1 MGLRDKKMNKE
12 RALRIGQWL
21 TRLRP
26 LELAVLMK
34 KLLRVQRLE
43 TEAQGIK
50 LWVDPASNFGI
61 RILREG
67 NYEAGL
73 SAAFAELLKPGDTFV
88 DVGANE
94 GWFSLLAAKLV
105 GPSGRVLA
113 CEPQE
118 RLWPVI
124 AKNIALNRLSN
135 ITLLPFACSDCAG
148 QQTMHLYPSLNS
160 GSSHMGG
167 AARRWEKT
175 QTVEALPLSDIL
187 DGLGGRSVDLLKI
200 DVEGFE
206 HKVLLGA
213 GEYLGT
219 KICALVVE
227 THAAQLGKLGTNEQQ
242 ITALLAS
249 KGYALRRAGDAEVWE
264 LLEAGN

>member
-1 MGLRDKKMNKE
+1 MNKE

-26 LELAVLMK
+26 LELALLMK
-34 KLLRVQRLE
+34 KLLRVQRLA

-61 RILREG
+61 RILRED

-73 SAAFAELLKPGDTFV
+73 SAAFSELLKPGDTFV

-135 ITLLPFACSDCAG
+135 IRLLPFACSDCAG
-148 QQTMHLYPSLNS
+148 KHNMHLYPSLNS

-175 QTVEALPLSDIL
+175 QTVETLPLSEIL
-187 DGLGGRSVDLLKI
+187 DSLGGRPVNLLKI

-213 GEYLGT
+213 GECIGRE
-219 KICALVVE
+219 IRAIVVE
-227 THAAQLGKLGTNEQQ
+227 THAAQLGQVGTNEQQ
-242 ITALLAS
+242 IKALLAA
-249 KGYALRRAGDAEVWE
+249 KGYTMRKTGDAEVWR
-264 LLEAGN
+264 LSDAGD